1 MHFYKFFLIP
11 LFFITSLFAFEEGYV
26 YNDDIKIVYRD
37 YGPKNAEPILLV
49 QGLGGQLI
57 NWPDH
62 IIDFLIENNY
72 RPIVFDNRD
81 TGLSSRINSDLFS
94 DKRRTRTISTTRTTG
109 IEITTIAIRTLR
121 IIRTMRTIPIP
132 SNANGAEQS

>member
-94 DKRRTRTISTTRTTG
+94 DKRRTRTISTTY
-109 IEITTIAIRTLR
+109 IRYFLR
-121 IIRTMRTIPIP
+121 LPI
-132 SNANGAEQS
+132 NAPYSLDDMADDSILILSLIHI

>member
-1 MHFYKFFLIP
+1 MRLYKYFFVS
-11 LFFITSLFAFEEGYV
+11 LFFISSLNAFEEGYV

-81 TGLSSRINSDLFS
+81 TGLSSRINNDLFS
-94 DKRRTRTISTTRTTG
+94 DERRTK
-109 IEITTIAIRTLR
+109 L
-121 IIRTMRTIPIP
+121 
-132 SNANGAEQS
+132 

>member
-1 MHFYKFFLIP
+1 MRFYKYFFVS
-11 LFFITSLFAFEEGYV
+11 LFFINSLNAFDEGYV

-81 TGLSSRINSDLFS
+81 TGLSSRINNDLFS
-94 DKRRTRTISTTRTTG
+94 DERRTRTISTTYVRYFFF
-109 IEITTIAIRTLR
+109 EKVFSY
-121 IIRTMRTIPIP
+121 P
-132 SNANGAEQS
+132 

>member
-1 MHFYKFFLIP
+1 MGFYKYIFVS
-11 LFFITSLFAFEEGYV
+11 LFFINPLNAFDEGYV

-81 TGLSSRINSDLFS
+81 TGPVSYTHLTLP
-94 DKRRTRTISTTRTTG
+94 TI
-109 IEITTIAIRTLR
+109 LLV
-121 IIRTMRTIPIP
+121 
-132 SNANGAEQS
+132 

>member
-1 MHFYKFFLIP
+1 MHFYKLFLIT

-62 IIDFLIENNY
+62 IIDFLIENYY
-72 RPIVFDNRD
+72 RPIV
-81 TGLSSRINSDLFS
+81 
-94 DKRRTRTISTTRTTG
+94 
-109 IEITTIAIRTLR
+109 
-121 IIRTMRTIPIP
+121 
-132 SNANGAEQS
+132 